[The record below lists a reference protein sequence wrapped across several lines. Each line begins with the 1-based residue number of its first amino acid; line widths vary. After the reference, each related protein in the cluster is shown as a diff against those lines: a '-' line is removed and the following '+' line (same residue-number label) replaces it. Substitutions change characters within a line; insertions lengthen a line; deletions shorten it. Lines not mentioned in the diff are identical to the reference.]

1 MYRWTSA
8 TPSSAR
14 WRSVTSSLPIS
25 GTNPAMIATSSSTA
39 QPNTVSTAVRCGQPR
54 RSSQLTSGT
63 SRVARNRATITGTTM
78 TLSWM
83 SRYST
88 SPAAVSTTSSR
99 QLQAARRRSAG
110 GTSGR
115 SWSLIGSSQ
124 VNSGQRRRSPGIAF
138 AGPAK
143 LATRGR
149 PTLYQRD
156 YLMRQIEQVGRMLAA
171 IVGLAKGGRGDEAL
185 GMFDEAYKP
194 LVGVGSRVVAVL
206 DDAQLVDMLTSGS
219 NPDMRRVAL
228 ALELLKAEAD
238 LYAEAGQEGEA
249 AIRYRRAVAL
259 AGTLAARS
267 ERLLDRDLA
276 AGLLERAAEL
286 ELSTAQRLAVA
297 RVL

>member
-1 MYRWTSA
+1 M
-8 TPSSAR
+8 
-14 WRSVTSSLPIS
+14 
-25 GTNPAMIATSSSTA
+25 
-39 QPNTVSTAVRCGQPR
+39 
-54 RSSQLTSGT
+54 
-63 SRVARNRATITGTTM
+63 
-78 TLSWM
+78 
-83 SRYST
+83 
-88 SPAAVSTTSSR
+88 PAAR
-99 QLQAARRRSAG
+99 
-110 GTSGR
+110 
-115 SWSLIGSSQ
+115 
-124 VNSGQRRRSPGIAF
+124 
-138 AGPAK
+138 
-143 LATRGR
+143 R

-267 ERLLDRDLA
+267 ERLLDRELA
-276 AGLLERAAEL
+276 ADLVERAVDL
-286 ELSTAQRLAVA
+286 ELSLPQRLAVA
-297 RVL
+297 RVLEALGRYADAEDALFEVIDDRPDDPGPVEEAIAFCQRLRPLEPGRLAEGGLTIQEVNATLAELLRREPLAEEER

>member
-1 MYRWTSA
+1 MR
-8 TPSSAR
+8 
-14 WRSVTSSLPIS
+14 
-25 GTNPAMIATSSSTA
+25 
-39 QPNTVSTAVRCGQPR
+39 
-54 RSSQLTSGT
+54 
-63 SRVARNRATITGTTM
+63 
-78 TLSWM
+78 
-83 SRYST
+83 
-88 SPAAVSTTSSR
+88 
-99 QLQAARRRSAG
+99 
-110 GTSGR
+110 
-115 SWSLIGSSQ
+115 SLIRLVPLKSLL
-124 VNSGQRRRSPGIAF
+124 AWLAA

-143 LATRGR
+143 PAQGGHTGGRPTVPAARR

-267 ERLLDRDLA
+267 ERLLDRELA
-276 AGLLERAAEL
+276 AGLVERAGEL
-286 ELSTAQRLAVA
+286 ELSLPQRLAVA
-297 RVL
+297 RVLEALGRYADAEDALFEVIDDRPDDPGPVEEAIAFCQRLRPLEPGQLAEGGLTLQEVNATLAELLRREPLAEEER